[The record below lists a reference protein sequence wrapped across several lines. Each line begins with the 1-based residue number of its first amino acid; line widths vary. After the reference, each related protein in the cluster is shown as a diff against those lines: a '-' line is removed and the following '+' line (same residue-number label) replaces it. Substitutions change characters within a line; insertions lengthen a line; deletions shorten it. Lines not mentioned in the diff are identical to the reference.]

1 MLQCPISDNDILCP
15 AFGHFFPHADPSR
28 GFLGHLL
35 RLGLS
40 IPLSIPCHR
49 PFTLALTAPARVQVG
64 DVLASFSELQYVPAD
79 TPDHCI
85 PICAPADGFFS
96 CCDTSGTPYCAPGD
110 PMPPGCRIATLE
122 FMKIQLAV
130 VYEGPQT
137 ASFVRYLISTPGAV
151 RKGTPVAEYRL
162 L

>member
-1 MLQCPISDNDILCP
+1 
-15 AFGHFFPHADPSR
+15 
-28 GFLGHLL
+28 
-35 RLGLS
+35 
-40 IPLSIPCHR
+40 
-49 PFTLALTAPARVQVG
+49 
-64 DVLASFSELQYVPAD
+64 
-79 TPDHCI
+79 
-85 PICAPADGFFS
+85 
-96 CCDTSGTPYCAPGD
+96 
-110 PMPPGCRIATLE
+110 MPPGCRIATLE